1 MGLSV
6 TLLAASIVVFVAL
19 KIKFFRKGLPLPPG
33 PPADPIL
40 GHVRLLPSAGQDVFF
55 YNLGKIY
62 GDVLHFSIFGRP
74 MIVLNSVNA
83 AIELLDK
90 RSANYS
96 DRPNFPIYETM
107 GLHDSLVFVRYGNDL
122 PREARLLA
130 ENVLAHPERRGD
142 LLIRFATAIVVE
154 IAYGHQIVSDD
165 DPYVKIAED
174 VCIATANSGP
184 PGGTPLEH
192 AVRYFPSWFPGA
204 YYAGYARKTWHLVRK
219 LYDYPVE
226 CVTEEMA
233 KGDAKPSFLATQL
246 EALQREGRQN
256 PATIEQIKAA
266 AGVLYIAGAETT
278 SSTLAFFFL
287 AMVLYPECQTKAQ
300 EEIDA
305 VVGRD
310 RLPEF
315 HDREQLPYVECLL
328 QETLRWN
335 HAVPLGVPH
344 RSLEDDVYDGMF
356 IPKGSIIIA
365 NTRGMSLD
373 ENVYAD
379 ASAFEPTRFLPSPLG
394 RGEPYPVGPFGFGRR
409 ACPGRHVANDSLW
422 IAIVTILSAMHISKE
437 FGDDGKEIVPDETPV
452 AAGITRSCASSFH
465 HESVKANAD
474 PPEATHNH
482 SHAVSGLENTFPA
495 VLTPPWPSS
504 EFTEKYE
511 LTPNWTDKT
520 NMKSQP
526 AIVKAAEQC
535 KALLME
541 MREASSRRELAEHEA
556 EVDKEQR
563 SLAKSAR
570 LDDLFRDLKHIE
582 EGLQDIRE
590 QEPPSDGH
598 TLSHAGINDITRVV
612 EENHQAQ
619 VAQLVAVMEDC
630 SACHRRQQTELLKN
644 SRPKG

>member
-6 TLLAASIVVFVAL
+6 ILFAASIVVFIVL
-19 KIKFFRKGLPLPPG
+19 KMKFSRKGLPLPPG

-96 DRPNFPIYETM
+96 DRPKFPIYETM
-107 GLHDSLVFVRYGNDL
+107 GMHDCLVFVRYGNDFRMYRKML
-122 PREARLLA
+122 REYFSKEKSRAHQRIQAREARILA
-130 ENVLAHPERRGD
+130 EKVLAQPERRGD

-174 VCIATANSGP
+174 VCFATVNSGP
-184 PGGTPLEH
+184 PGGTPVDIFPFL
-192 AVRYFPSWFPGA
+192 RYFPSWFPGA
-204 YYAGYARKTWHLVRK
+204 YYAGFARKTWHLIRK
-219 LYDYPVE
+219 LYDYPLE

-246 EALQREGRQN
+246 EALQRENRQS

-266 AGVLYIAGAETT
+266 AGVIYMAGAETT
-278 SSTLAFFFL
+278 SSTLSFFFL
-287 AMVLYPECQTKAQ
+287 AMVLYPECQIKAQ
-300 EEIDA
+300 QEIDA

-315 HDREQLPYVECLL
+315 HHREQLPYVECLL

-344 RSLEDDVYDGMF
+344 RSLDDDVYDDMF
-356 IPKGSIIIA
+356 IPGGSIIIA

-373 ENVYAD
+373 ENVYAN

-422 IAIVTILSAMHISKE
+422 IAIVTVLSAMHISKE
-437 FGDDGKEIVPDETPV
+437 IKEIGDDGKEIVPDETPV
-452 AAGITRSCASSFH
+452 AAGITRSCA
-465 HESVKANAD
+465 
-474 PPEATHNH
+474 
-482 SHAVSGLENTFPA
+482 PA
-495 VLTPPWPSS
+495 CTMNL
-504 EFTEKYE
+504 
-511 LTPNWTDKT
+511 
-520 NMKSQP
+520 
-526 AIVKAAEQC
+526 
-535 KALLME
+535 
-541 MREASSRRELAEHEA
+541 
-556 EVDKEQR
+556 
-563 SLAKSAR
+563 
-570 LDDLFRDLKHIE
+570 
-582 EGLQDIRE
+582 
-590 QEPPSDGH
+590 
-598 TLSHAGINDITRVV
+598 
-612 EENHQAQ
+612 
-619 VAQLVAVMEDC
+619 
-630 SACHRRQQTELLKN
+630 
-644 SRPKG
+644 